1 MTEAMLEQLLELID
15 AKIDERQCEL
25 MGGDSIVEC
34 NRFFA
39 LKEDFIKEHIRGEV
53 IDCDG

>member
-1 MTEAMLEQLLELID
+1 MSEAMLEQLLELID

-39 LKEDFIKEHIRGEV
+39 LKEDFIKQHIRGEV